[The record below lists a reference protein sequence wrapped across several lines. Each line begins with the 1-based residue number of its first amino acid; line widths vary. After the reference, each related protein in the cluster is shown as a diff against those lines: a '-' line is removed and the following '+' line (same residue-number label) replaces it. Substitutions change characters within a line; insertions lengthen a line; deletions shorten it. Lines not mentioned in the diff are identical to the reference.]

1 MPPSPAP
8 ALPRTPARSSAQLGL
23 SLRSADLASTRALLE
38 SLEKVVTFFC
48 VQGFRILEGAG
59 ATLHGEVQ
67 EVVEDVVDALRDY
80 LNLAAAGDWKKSELG
95 IAAVL
100 ERCGRAK
107 RASTSNRVAVGR
119 MITLRAANV
128 RSVSRELEEMA
139 AEGRAQEKARSPTK
153 AKDLTQGER
162 EQRQRRASLG
172 LPVEAGELSKSK
184 GAGGAKGCRLPAPAE
199 GPEGGE
205 EGEEYEPEYS
215 DQDLKVIAK
224 AQVFAQCMLAL
235 LKEGIRGLHASP
247 EPATSDALAASE
259 ALLSAAEQ
267 GSLAADELGAALY
280 PPQEVEE
287 VQAAIEDGTGA
298 MMALA
303 DALRDL
309 GRPGVA
315 QMGAFEEFRQSTF
328 DLHAVLLGSL

>member
-1 MPPSPAP
+1 M
-8 ALPRTPARSSAQLGL
+8 
-23 SLRSADLASTRALLE
+23 
-38 SLEKVVTFFC
+38 
-48 VQGFRILEGAG
+48 QGFRILEGAG

-128 RSVSRELEEMA
+128 RSVSHELEEMA
-139 AEGRAQEKARSPTK
+139 NEGLAQEESRSPTK
-153 AKDLTQGER
+153 AKDLTAAER

-172 LPVEAGELSKSK
+172 LPVEAAELSKKK
-184 GAGGAKGCRLPAPAE
+184 GAGGKASGL
-199 GPEGGE
+199 GGGE
-205 EGEEYEPEYS
+205 EDEYNPEYS
-215 DQDLKVIAK
+215 EQDLEVIAK
-224 AQVFAQCMLAL
+224 AQVFAQCMLVL

-247 EPATSDALAASE
+247 EPATSDALAAAE

-267 GSLAADELGAALY
+267 GSMAADELGAALY

-287 VQAAIEDGTGA
+287 VQAAIEEGTAA

-328 DLHAVLLGSL
+328 DLHAVLLGSVSP